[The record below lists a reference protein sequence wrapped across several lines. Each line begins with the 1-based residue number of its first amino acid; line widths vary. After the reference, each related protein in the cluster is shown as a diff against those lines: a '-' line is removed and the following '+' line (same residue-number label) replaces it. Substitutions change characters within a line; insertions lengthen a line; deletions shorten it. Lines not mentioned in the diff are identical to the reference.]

1 MLDQPS
7 GVSEERSVVLK
18 LMLSVMVVVLLST
31 LMEDAHMLDQP
42 SGVSEEKSV
51 TLMLKLTEDGNSATT
66 NYLVTPIF
74 PDPESV
80 TIQVENNV
88 EPKESVMLMLTEDM
102 DSATT
107 NYPATLTL
115 PDPESVTI
123 QVGNNVEPVES
134 DQLDGVIIT
143 MLCQVTP
150 ISKDLE

>member
-1 MLDQPS
+1 MLKLKLTLLLMVVVLQSTLMADAHMLYQPS
-7 GVSEERSVVLK
+7 GVSEERSVMLK

-42 SGVSEEKSV
+42 SGVLEEKNV
-51 TLMLKLTEDGNSATT
+51 MLMLKLTEDMDTATT
-66 NYLVTPIF
+66 H
-74 PDPESV
+74 
-80 TIQVENNV
+80 
-88 EPKESVMLMLTEDM
+88 
-102 DSATT
+102 
-107 NYPATLTL
+107 YPATLTL

-123 QVGNNVEPVES
+123 QVESNVAPVES

>member
-1 MLDQPS
+1 MLDQLSGDSVERSVMLKLMLSVLVVVLLSTLMADAHMLDQPS
-7 GVSEERSVVLK
+7 GVSEERSVMLK

-31 LMEDAHMLDQP
+31 LMEDAHMWDQP

-51 TLMLKLTEDGNSATT
+51 MLMLKLTEDGDSATT
-66 NYLVTPIF
+66 NYLATLTF
-74 PDPESV
+74 PDPE
-80 TIQVENNV
+80 
-88 EPKESVMLMLTEDM
+88 L
-102 DSATT
+102 
-107 NYPATLTL
+107 
-115 PDPESVTI
+115 VTI

>member
-1 MLDQPS
+1 MGDQLSGVLEERSVMLKLTLLVMVVVLQSTLTADAHMLDQPS
-7 GVSEERSVVLK
+7 GDSVERSVMLK

-31 LMEDAHMLDQP
+31 HMEDAHMLDQP

-51 TLMLKLTEDGNSATT
+51 MLMLKLTEDGDSATT
-66 NYLVTPIF
+66 NYL
-74 PDPESV
+74 
-80 TIQVENNV
+80 
-88 EPKESVMLMLTEDM
+88 
-102 DSATT
+102 
-107 NYPATLTL
+107 ATLTFQ
-115 PDPESVTI
+115 DPGSVTI

>member
-1 MLDQPS
+1 
-7 GVSEERSVVLK
+7 
-18 LMLSVMVVVLLST
+18 MVVVLLST

-51 TLMLKLTEDGNSATT
+51 MLMLKLTEDGDSATT
-66 NYLVTPIF
+66 NYLATPMF

-80 TIQVENNV
+80 TIQVGNNV
-88 EPKESVMLMLTEDM
+88 EPEKSVMLMLKLTEDG
-102 DSATT
+102 DTATT
-107 NYPATLTL
+107 NYPATLTF